1 MISDTCFFL
10 TPRLLVKEWHSL
22 TPDEW
27 MEQDLADVVTH
38 MLTDRVTQSLPTDWK
53 GAYTLER
60 ARKWISERDSEG
72 TTLLVVTRATGVPAG
87 LVILFET
94 VYDSNDGVELRLGYL
109 LAEAVWGGGV
119 ASELIRGFVGWCE
132 RNNVASIVGGVE
144 RGNVAS
150 RRVLEKN
157 GFVCDPTEDDA
168 GSEEDIFRLQR
179 G

>member
-27 MEQDLADVVTH
+27 VEQDLADVVTH

-53 GAYTLER
+53 GVYTLER
-60 ARKWISERDSEG
+60 ARQWISERDSEG

-94 VYDSNDGVELRLGYL
+94 VDESNDGVELRLGYL

-168 GSEEDIFRLQR
+168 GSEDDIFRLQL

>member
-1 MISDTCFFL
+1 MVF
-10 TPRLLVKEWHSL
+10 
-22 TPDEW
+22 
-27 MEQDLADVVTH
+27 
-38 MLTDRVTQSLPTDWK
+38 
-53 GAYTLER
+53 
-60 ARKWISERDSEG
+60 
-72 TTLLVVTRATGVPAG
+72 
-87 LVILFET
+87 
-94 VYDSNDGVELRLGYL
+94 